1 MREAMIARKAD
12 ITKRGSTIALSK
24 ETRKK
29 VIEKLVRVSSQC
41 CLDLEIIHEARA
53 VLEQTPNKSV
63 FYRCRT

>member
-1 MREAMIARKAD
+1 MKEAMISSKAN
-12 ITKRGSTIALSK
+12 ITKKGSTIVLSK
-24 ETRKK
+24 EIRNK